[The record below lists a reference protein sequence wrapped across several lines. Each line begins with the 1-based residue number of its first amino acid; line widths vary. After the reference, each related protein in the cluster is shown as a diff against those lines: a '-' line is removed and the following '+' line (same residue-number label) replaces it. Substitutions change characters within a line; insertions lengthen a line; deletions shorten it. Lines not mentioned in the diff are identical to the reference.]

1 MPILPIGVKGNE
13 MKKPAEILKSEKG
26 IKIIFA
32 VGIIL
37 IITIFLFSLSDGRE
51 EGGSK
56 AADLESNGILFKL
69 DDYERRL
76 EERLSEIVGKI
87 EGTSGISVMITL
99 EKSEENIYEGR
110 SSDISA
116 TVTPTVRG
124 VVIVCKGCEN
134 AVVRQKVVDAACK
147 ALGVSAARVCVTY

>member
-1 MPILPIGVKGNE
+1 

-32 VGIIL
+32 AGIAL
-37 IITIFLFSLSDGRE
+37 IIIIFLFSLSDGRE
-51 EGGSK
+51 SRDQTTER
-56 AADLESNGILFKL
+56 ESSEILFKL

-87 EGTSGISVMITL
+87 EGASDISVMITL
-99 EKSEENIYEGR
+99 EKSEENVYEGR
-110 SSDISA
+110 SSDITA

>member
-1 MPILPIGVKGNE
+1 MPIGAKGNE
-13 MKKPAEILKSEKG
+13 MKKPTEILKSEKG

-32 VGIIL
+32 AGIAL
-37 IITIFLFSLSDGRE
+37 IIIIFLFSLSDGRE
-51 EGGSK
+51 NAYQTAET
-56 AADLESNGILFKL
+56 ESGEVLFRL

-76 EERLSEIVGKI
+76 EERLSYIVGKI
-87 EGTSGISVMITL
+87 EGTSDISVMITL
-99 EKSEENIYEGR
+99 EKSEENVYEGR
-110 SSDISA
+110 SSDIAA

-134 AVVRQKVVDAACK
+134 AVVKQKVVDAACK

>member
-1 MPILPIGVKGNE
+1 

-32 VGIIL
+32 AGIAL
-37 IITIFLFSLSDGRE
+37 IIIIFLFSLSDGRE
-51 EGGSK
+51 GGDQT
-56 AADLESNGILFKL
+56 AERERDEVLFKL

-87 EGTSGISVMITL
+87 GGTSDISIMITL
-99 EKSEENIYEGR
+99 EKSEENVYEGR
-110 SSDISA
+110 SSDITA

-134 AVVRQKVVDAACK
+134 AVVRQKVVEAACK

>member
-1 MPILPIGVKGNE
+1 

-32 VGIIL
+32 AGIAL
-37 IITIFLFSLSDGRE
+37 IIIIFLFSLSDGRE
-51 EGGSK
+51 GGDQT
-56 AADLESNGILFKL
+56 AERERGEVLFKL

-87 EGTSGISVMITL
+87 GGTSDISVMITL
-99 EKSEENIYEGR
+99 EKSEENVYEGR
-110 SSDISA
+110 SSDITA

-134 AVVRQKVVDAACK
+134 AVVRQKVVEAACK

>member
-1 MPILPIGVKGNE
+1 MPILQIGVKGNE
-13 MKKPAEILKSEKG
+13 MKKPSGILKNEKG

-32 VGIIL
+32 AGIAL
-37 IITIFLFSLSDGRE
+37 IIIIFLFSLSDGKDSR
-51 EGGSK
+51 GQTDK
-56 AADLESNGILFKL
+56 ADSGEALSQL
-69 DDYERRL
+69 DEYEKRL

-87 EGTSGISVMITL
+87 QGTSDISVMITL
-99 EKSEENIYEGR
+99 EKSEENVYEGR

-116 TVTPTVRG
+116 TFTPTVRG

-134 AVVRQKVVDAACK
+134 AVVRQKVVEAACK

>member
-1 MPILPIGVKGNE
+1 

-32 VGIIL
+32 AGIAL
-37 IITIFLFSLSDGRE
+37 IIIIFLFSLSDGRE
-51 EGGSK
+51 GGDQT
-56 AADLESNGILFKL
+56 AERESCEVLFML

-76 EERLSEIVGKI
+76 EKRLSEIVGKI
-87 EGTSGISVMITL
+87 EGTSDISVMITL
-99 EKSEENIYEGR
+99 EKSEENVYEGR
-110 SSDISA
+110 SSDITA
-116 TVTPTVRG
+116 TVTPIVRG

>member
-1 MPILPIGVKGNE
+1 MLPIGVKGNE

-32 VGIIL
+32 AGIAL
-37 IITIFLFSLSDGRE
+37 IIIIFLFSLSDGRE
-51 EGGSK
+51 SGDQTAER
-56 AADLESNGILFKL
+56 ESGDILFKL

-87 EGTSGISVMITL
+87 EGTSDISVMITL
-99 EKSEENIYEGR
+99 EKSEENVYEGR
-110 SSDISA
+110 SSDITA
-116 TVTPTVRG
+116 TVSPTVRG